1 MGEGVAVC
9 SLQFAAAVA
18 GLESRRQELKN
29 AYFCP
34 KNIVA
39 MTRIAVPLENALN
52 ERLLVQAAKLDMKPE
67 ELAAKAI
74 RNILFL
80 LEMKAMQSELK
91 PLLEAKG
98 IKNEDDLYAA
108 VS

>member
-1 MGEGVAVC
+1 MT
-9 SLQFAAAVA
+9 L
-18 GLESRRQELKN
+18 LET
-29 AYFCP
+29 AYFCA
-34 KNIVA
+34 KLIIA
-39 MTRIAVPLENALN
+39 MTRIAVPLENSLN
-52 ERLLVQAAKLDMKPE
+52 ERLLTQAAKLNLKPE

-98 IKNEDDLYAA
+98 IKNEDDLYAV